1 MNNNFLYA
9 KNMNL
14 ENILKLLF
22 NTPEIEH
29 NTKLNLL
36 LQFNQVN
43 HINNKT
49 FDDYFFYNFNH
60 LNRCISFNLSN
71 DEQLALAFIYNKET
85 QRFEIGIST
94 NNDVEDR
101 KEELF
106 DRLSEELQKTK
117 HYYLYK
123 TQEYYISD
131 CKRFEIL
138 QYLKNIAE
146 IEYNNGFIFYPELI
160 NIQNLIIRTFE
171 SNYVK
176 VNSSELFTEYQW
188 IEFIF

>member
-29 NTKLNLL
+29 STKLNLL
-36 LQFNQVN
+36 LQFKQVN

-60 LNRCISFNLSN
+60 LNSCISFNLSN
-71 DEQLALAFIYNKET
+71 DEQLALAFIYSKET

-94 NNDVEDR
+94 NNIEDK

-106 DRLSEELQKTK
+106 DRLSEELQKTE

-123 TQEYYISD
+123 TQGYYISD

-176 VNSSELFTEYQW
+176 VNSSELFTEYQ
-188 IEFIF
+188 